1 MSTKR
6 GRWLG
11 VYSWLLLAY
20 LLVPIVGMVFFS
32 FNDVLAG
39 RPTVT
44 FEWNGATLRWYRE
57 LTNVVGLP
65 EAFWLSIRLA
75 VGSMVIATIVGT
87 LLALAL
93 VRYEGRRFRG
103 RSKIGR
109 AHV

>member
-44 FEWNGATLRWYRE
+44 
-57 LTNVVGLP
+57 
-65 EAFWLSIRLA
+65 
-75 VGSMVIATIVGT
+75 
-87 LLALAL
+87 
-93 VRYEGRRFRG
+93 
-103 RSKIGR
+103 
-109 AHV
+109 

>member
-57 LTNVVGLP
+57 LTNSGAWEL
-65 EAFWLSIRLA
+65 
-75 VGSMVIATIVGT
+75 GSEPG
-87 LLALAL
+87 
-93 VRYEGRRFRG
+93 RYE
-103 RSKIGR
+103 K
-109 AHV
+109 